1 LRAVDQQAR
10 TLEAIEASRRV
21 AVPEKPTISPTM
33 PHTARGAES
42 EAPRALP
49 DGANPSE
56 RSGLDVL
63 RAEPVPVP
71 RPAPIQAPALV
82 PAPSPLAEDVPASA
96 APRSIRRAP
105 TLPPP
110 LDIGPPPGLAPS
122 VAPSIGTGLE
132 RPALVRPPT
141 RPPGRV
147 ELPQGVAEPQ
157 PVFGRE

>member
-1 LRAVDQQAR
+1 
-10 TLEAIEASRRV
+10 
-21 AVPEKPTISPTM
+21 M

-71 RPAPIQAPALV
+71 RPAPIQAPALA
-82 PAPSPLAEDVPASA
+82 PAPSPLAEDAPASA

-147 ELPQGVAEPQ
+147 ELPQGIAEPQ